1 MKRVV
6 ILFLSMIIVSVASGC
21 SYNRTIGSADGPTDI
36 VVSSGNTENITDP
49 VSESITEI
57 NETEQSVDELI
68 VETYKTAEDNAPLP
82 LYVYSGDD
90 GIEKAV
96 TEFFREADLYYQ
108 PAGSIM
114 IPAFCFFLEE
124 STEDDFP
131 VPNDIK
137 VYGNFWMFIYSKKG
151 KTLFC
156 ESGGEN
162 PCALYLRKTG
172 DNSYEVTRMD
182 RAADGSHY
190 AEDIKRICAGN
201 TALEQQFYDS
211 GNAEK
216 DPVKSRREWYL
227 RNYITDNNLDIDSYR
242 DYGRDP
248 VRLDFTAK
256 DSKEELLSG
265 DP

>member
-21 SYNRTIGSADGPTDI
+21 SYNRTIVSADGPTDI
-36 VVSSGNTENITDP
+36 VVSSGNTENITDS

-68 VETYKTAEDNAPLP
+68 VETYKTAEENAPLP

-137 VYGNFWMFIYSKKG
+137 VYGNFWMFIYSKRERLCSAKAA
-151 KTLFC
+151 
-156 ESGGEN
+156 E
-162 PCALYLRKTG
+162 RI
-172 DNSYEVTRMD
+172 
-182 RAADGSHY
+182 RARYISEKPAITAMKSQEWTEQPMVH
-190 AEDIKRICAGN
+190 IMQRI
-201 TALEQQFYDS
+201 
-211 GNAEK
+211 
-216 DPVKSRREWYL
+216 
-227 RNYITDNNLDIDSYR
+227 
-242 DYGRDP
+242 
-248 VRLDFTAK
+248 
-256 DSKEELLSG
+256 
-265 DP
+265 